1 MKTRAALALAA
12 SITVLGC
19 PLRTAAQSPLKFAG
33 DAFRYC
39 TMHQPCNWSS
49 HALIAFSATQ
59 ALNYLRVPLPV
70 AAGTAALFY
79 VGKEVRD
86 HLKWGVLGSADS
98 NGDMASG
105 CAGALVAYL
114 IARRSLDQAFVG
126 VTFND
131 RTWIT
136 VRLRGP
142 LLR

>member
-1 MKTRAALALAA
+1 MKTRVALALTA
-12 SITVLGC
+12 SIAVLGC
-19 PLRTAAQSPLKFAG
+19 PLRTVAQSPFKLAG

-39 TMHQPCNWSS
+39 RATQPCNWSS

-59 ALNYLRVPLPV
+59 ALSYLRVPLPL

-105 CAGALVAYL
+105 CAGALVAYF
-114 IARRSLDQAFVG
+114 IARRSLDQAQVAVEFSE
-126 VTFND
+126 

>member
-1 MKTRAALALAA
+1 MNNRAALALAA
-12 SITVLGC
+12 SITVLGW
-19 PLRTAAQSPLKFAG
+19 PLRAAAQSPFQIAT

-39 TMHQPCNWSS
+39 TMTQPCNWSS
-49 HALIAFSATQ
+49 HALIAFSATH
-59 ALNYLRVPLPV
+59 ALKYLQVPLPV

-98 NGDMASG
+98 NGDMVSG
-105 CAGALVAYL
+105 CAGALIAYL
-114 IARRSLDQAFVG
+114 IARRSLDQAYVAVEFSE
-126 VTFND
+126 
-131 RTWIT
+131 RTWVT